1 MYKTVIVQNMENGNI
16 REDVFIVKE
25 RVNGIQHHKD
35 VIDSMGIINVFIY
48 VMRRRLFLLY

>member
-1 MYKTVIVQNMENGNI
+1 VYKTVIVQNMENGNI

-48 VMRRRLFLLY
+48 VMRLFLLY